1 MTDLRAYTHPEVYLG
16 VRQGWADPQ
25 YDPTRIDWPARQA
38 AAAIPFRVVNGRP
51 VNPVERTDIRYG
63 RNRLGHWGEAQ
74 CADAA
79 VTTTD
84 TTGGRWIV
92 MIERRDG
99 GGWALPGGHIEPGET
114 PLAAA
119 GRELTEETGLVVDLT
134 DPWVRTLPTRY
145 VPDPRC
151 SDEAWMVTHLTTV
164 SLGVYEPD
172 SLPPLVAGD
181 DAARAAWVR
190 ATSYA
195 DLARHLAT
203 AYDGIVF
210 SAHQPM
216 LTDLLGTPAWPTITT
231 TAEINGIALADI
243 GEDGDIIALGHH
255 HPARL
260 LPALRRYALEIWGEA
275 LNPADPAHPHE
286 QIHHEWVVNT
296 GDKIPGLQQEW
307 CLEAAPADAL
317 GAFPVTR
324 WCEQC
329 AAGSSAGTRRA
340 ASRR

>member
-1 MTDLRAYTHPEVYLG
+1 MTDLRTYTHPDVYLRG
-16 VRQGWADPQ
+16 TAEGWADPQ
-25 YDPTRIDWPARQA
+25 TDPTRIDWPARQA

-51 VNPVERTDIRYG
+51 VNPGERTHIRYG

-79 VTTTD
+79 VTATD

-114 PLAAA
+114 PADAAA
-119 GRELTEETGLVVDLT
+119 RELTEETGLIVTLT
-134 DPWVRTLPTRY
+134 DPWVRTLPARY

-151 SDEAWMVTHLTTV
+151 SDEAWMVTTLTTV

-172 SLPPLVAGD
+172 SLPLLAAGD
-181 DAARAAWVR
+181 DAARAAWIR
-190 ATSYA
+190 ATGYA

-203 AYDGIVF
+203 EHGGIVF

-216 LTDLLGTPAWPTITT
+216 LGDLLGAPAWPTVTMM
-231 TAEINGIALADI
+231 AEIDGIALSDI
-243 GEDGDIIALGHH
+243 GEDGDIVALGHH
-255 HPARL
+255 DPARL
-260 LPALRRYALEIWGEA
+260 LTALRRYANEMWGEA
-275 LNPADPAHPHE
+275 LAPADPADPHA
-286 QIHHEWVVNT
+286 QIRHEWVVNT
-296 GDKIPGLQQEW
+296 GDTVAGPEQEW
-307 CLEAAPADAL
+307 CLEPAQADAP

-324 WCEQC
+324 WYE
-329 AAGSSAGTRRA
+329 S
-340 ASRR
+340 